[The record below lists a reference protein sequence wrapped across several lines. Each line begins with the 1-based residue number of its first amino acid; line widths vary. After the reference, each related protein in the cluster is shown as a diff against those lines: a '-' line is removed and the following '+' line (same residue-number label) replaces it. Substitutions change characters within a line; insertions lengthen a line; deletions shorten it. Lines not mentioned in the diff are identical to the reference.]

1 MNEQNGRLQS
11 VGWLGALALIN
22 NHDARLH

>member
-11 VGWLGALALIN
+11 VCWLMG
-22 NHDARLH
+22 